1 MERHEQRSKQRR
13 TTPLKRVHHRQVPC
27 LFYTNRLAV
36 TNIEIPLHERL
47 SKHCLITPLQT
58 PLQSTC
64 PLRLYDPSGRGR
76 LNDSQ
81 TQAVDGSSSSAE
93 RSYMYLWRAFRPSP
107 TGLTRFTLLS
117 TLSAAMKL
125 LTEPVVYTA
134 ALGVF
139 CLILYKIIYNI
150 YLHPLSHIPG
160 SKIATC
166 SFLYEF
172 YHNVLRGGMYM
183 WEIEKMHQKYGT
195 VRHLLSKQQSDR
207 QIQAQSYASFREKS
221 TSKTRAT
228 TTKSTLPAREDKKST
243 LTLSRLS

>member
-36 TNIEIPLHERL
+36 INIEIPLHERL

-58 PLQSTC
+58 PLQSAC
-64 PLRLYDPSGRGR
+64 PLRLYDLSGRGR

-139 CLILYKIIYNI
+139 CLIFYKIIYKI

-172 YHNVLRGGMYM
+172 YHDVLRGGMYM

-207 QIQAQSYASFREKS
+207 QIQAQSYRHPQ
-221 TSKTRAT
+221 TSY
-228 TTKSTLPAREDKKST
+228 ARSSSAQT
-243 LTLSRLS
+243 PRISRCNSRTSSQT